1 MYVANSYKFGHD
13 YQFIVRSTTM
23 AATTMILFAV
33 FIAIVHG
40 DSTCKIA
47 PCKCSFSNVEILS
60 KYIDERIN
68 ATVAS
73 RVAELTA
80 ATEDR
85 FNATIDERIATA
97 INTTVSAI
105 SSESA
110 MWTPVAKT
118 AISPGGLTLENATT
132 FTFQIPDIIPLAARE
147 FMVYAVVKCGTA
159 HQRTGDIIFYV
170 MHHGLRF
177 EKFLYM
183 HSYNQAAWNTNSDNM
198 WFPMPAD
205 RLLHVEITVAITG
218 NCSTLFFTTGYR

>member
-1 MYVANSYKFGHD
+1 
-13 YQFIVRSTTM
+13 M

-33 FIAIVHG
+33 FIAIVYG

-80 ATEDR
+80 TAEDR

-97 INTTVSAI
+97 KNTGTTVSAI

-110 MWTPVAKT
+110 TWRSMAKT
-118 AISPGGLTLENATT
+118 YIATLRLENATT
-132 FTFQIPDIIPLAARE
+132 YNFRIPGNIPLAAME
-147 FMVYAVVKCGTA
+147 FMVYGIVRCGNTLL
-159 HQRTGDIIFYV
+159 QKEGDIIFYV
-170 MHHGLRF
+170 MNNGLRF
-177 EKFLYM
+177 EKFIYM
-183 HSYNQAAWNTNSDNM
+183 HSHLHQYSRNTNSDNM

-205 RLLHVEITVAITG
+205 RLLHVEITMASPGKCRALIYTI
-218 NCSTLFFTTGYR
+218 GYR

>member
-1 MYVANSYKFGHD
+1 
-13 YQFIVRSTTM
+13 M

-33 FIAIVHG
+33 FIAIVYG

-85 FNATIDERIATA
+85 FNATIDERFI
-97 INTTVSAI
+97 TTI
-105 SSESA
+105 STESA
-110 MWTPVAKT
+110 TWTPVVKT
-118 AISPGGLTLENATT
+118 HIGNFSLQNATT
-132 FTFQIPDIIPLAARE
+132 YNFQIPDIIPFAARE
-147 FMVYAVVKCGTA
+147 FMVYGIVKCGRSDPLTNKSKG
-159 HQRTGDIIFYV
+159 QIIFYV
-170 MHHGLRF
+170 IHNGLRF
-177 EKFLYM
+177 DKFLFM
-183 HSYNQAAWNTNSDNM
+183 ESNYNRNAWTTNSDNM

-205 RLLHVEITVAITG
+205 RLLHVEITVDNPG

>member
-1 MYVANSYKFGHD
+1 
-13 YQFIVRSTTM
+13 M
-23 AATTMILFAV
+23 AATTMIFFAV
-33 FIAIVHG
+33 FIGIVHG

-47 PCKCSFSNVEILS
+47 PCKCSFSNIEILN

-110 MWTPVAKT
+110 TWTPVAKT
-118 AISPGGLTLENATT
+118 PISPGGLSLQNATT
-132 FTFQIPDIIPLAARE
+132 FNFQIPDIIPLAARE
-147 FMVYAVVKCGTA
+147 FMVYAIVKCGGTH
-159 HQRTGDIIFYV
+159 HQRVGDIIFYV
-170 MHHGLRF
+170 MHNGLRF

-183 HSYNQAAWNTNSDNM
+183 HSYRYQEAWNTNSDNM

-205 RLLHVEITVAITG
+205 RLLHVEITVAIPG
-218 NCSTLFFTTGYR
+218 NCRTLFFTIGYR

>member
-1 MYVANSYKFGHD
+1 
-13 YQFIVRSTTM
+13 M
-23 AATTMILFAV
+23 AATTMIFFAV
-33 FIAIVHG
+33 FIGIVHG

-47 PCKCSFSNVEILS
+47 PCKCSFSNIEILS

-110 MWTPVAKT
+110 TWTPVAKT
-118 AISPGGLTLENATT
+118 PISPGGLSLQNATT
-132 FTFQIPDIIPLAARE
+132 FNFQIPDIIPLAARE
-147 FMVYAVVKCGTA
+147 FMVYAIVKCGGTN
-159 HQRTGDIIFYV
+159 HQRVGDIIFYV
-170 MHHGLRF
+170 MHNGLRF

-183 HSYNQAAWNTNSDNM
+183 HSYGQEAWNTNSDNM

-205 RLLHVEITVAITG
+205 RLLHVEITVAIPG
-218 NCSTLFFTTGYR
+218 NCRALFFAIGYR